1 MIPVVVRPA
10 AEADLAA
17 AREWYDRQRPELG
30 ERFLDA
36 ATAAARLIAE
46 DPEAYPALHR
56 ETRRAP
62 LRNFPHGLIFRVQPE
77 AIVVVGLFHARRD
90 PKIWRHRQTSDD
102 DCA

>member
-1 MIPVVVRPA
+1 VKIVIVRPA

-36 ATAAARLIAE
+36 AASAAQVLAE
-46 DPEAYPALHR
+46 HPDAYPALHR
-56 ETRRAP
+56 EARRAP
-62 LRNFPHGLIFRVQPE
+62 LRHFPHGLIYRVYPD
-77 AIVVVGLFHARRD
+77 AIVVAALYHARRE

-102 DCA
+102 AA